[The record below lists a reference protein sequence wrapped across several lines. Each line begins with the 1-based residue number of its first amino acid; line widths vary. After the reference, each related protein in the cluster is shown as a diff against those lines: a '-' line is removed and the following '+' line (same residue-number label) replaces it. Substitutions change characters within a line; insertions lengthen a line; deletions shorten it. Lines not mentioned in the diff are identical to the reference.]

1 MKTKPQLRI
10 ESKLH
15 IFRAEKRISQQALAD
30 EIGVTR
36 ATINAIEGGDY
47 NPSLELVFRIA
58 RFFGTGIEKIF
69 YVKENEK

>member
-15 IFRAEKRISQQALAD
+15 VFRAEKRISQQALAD